1 MSCRLRWTWR
11 SLLALLLIATL
22 AGCQNMAEPQANPR
36 LLIGPAASHYLV
48 VDSVQQASAD
58 NLLRAGVRLHNRS
71 ALSRDIRFRFEWL
84 DRDGF
89 AIRGLASRWEHLTLR
104 PEVPYSIDRVA
115 TSPQAIDY
123 RIHLFDRKTPAAG
136 SPQGR
141 SQ

>member
-1 MSCRLRWTWR
+1 MSCRIRWASR
-11 SLLALLLIATL
+11 SLLALLTITTF
-22 AGCQNMAEPQANPR
+22 AGCQSMAEPQANPR
-36 LLIGPAASHYLV
+36 LLIGSGASHYLFV
-48 VDSVQQASAD
+48 ESVQQAGAD
-58 NLLRAGVRLHNRS
+58 NLLHAGVRLHNRS

-89 AIRGLASRWEHLTLR
+89 EIPGLASRWEHLTLR
-104 PEVPYSIDRVA
+104 PEEPYSIDRVA
-115 TSPQAIDY
+115 TSPQATDY